1 MSVELLYIM
10 LFLMGL
16 LFVNEHYISKE
27 LRRRLFE
34 EAFLK
39 EVQTAITEE
48 ALNEVVRLDTKVT
61 SLQEQLSFYE
71 EEEQKETAKV
81 MGT

>member
-61 SLQEQLSFYE
+61 SLQEQLSF
-71 EEEQKETAKV
+71 
-81 MGT
+81 

>member
-1 MSVELLYIM
+1 
-10 LFLMGL
+10 MGL

>member
-1 MSVELLYIM
+1 M

>member
-1 MSVELLYIM
+1 
-10 LFLMGL
+10 MGL

-81 MGT
+81 VGT